1 MAGSGLMF
9 NNTFDASCTSA
20 YIACIVSA
28 EDELESLFT
37 NSVTI
42 NESFSEAN
50 QGNTGG
56 ALGNSFSYWNE
67 FLLDFESR
75 ASVGRRSARHG
86 SLGGSKLGCSGR
98 LREDARD

>member
-9 NNTFDASCTSA
+9 NNTFDASCSSS

-42 NESFSEAN
+42 NE
-50 QGNTGG
+50 
-56 ALGNSFSYWNE
+56 
-67 FLLDFESR
+67 FLQ
-75 ASVGRRSARHG
+75 
-86 SLGGSKLGCSGR
+86 
-98 LREDARD
+98 